1 LRSEKEQAAQA
12 LTEACGVG
20 KPKRQ
25 RGISPAKAREQMN
38 EMLVANDFAAA
49 KPTHLVALYEW
60 CHERV
65 YGVAPAELTP
75 KVWRGAMFAA
85 ARMLKDEF
93 NDDVLAMVAFVRWVW
108 RRENARESKRRGAAW
123 DGGAT
128 STFRIS
134 WRLQFVTKHLI
145 TDYRIDRARS

>member
-1 LRSEKEQAAQA
+1 MRRLRTDKEQAAHA

-25 RGISPAKAREQMN
+25 RGISPAKAREQLN
-38 EMLVANDFAAA
+38 EMLVANDFASA

-65 YGVAPAELTP
+65 YGVVPAELTP

-93 NDDVLAMVAFVRWVW
+93 SGDVQAMVAFVRWVW
-108 RRENARESKRRGAAW
+108 RREQVRERRRREGADA
-123 DGGAT
+123 
-128 STFRIS
+128 SSFRIS

-145 TDYRIDRARS
+145 TDYRIDLARS